1 MVIEIRTAVDPKGAG
16 LIKIKHKGT
25 LRGDENVLDLDND
38 NLGIYNCQNSL
49 NYIINTCVFYCV

>member
-1 MVIEIRTAVDPKGAG
+1 MVIEIKTAVDSKGAG
-16 LIKIKHKGT
+16 LTKIKHKGT
-25 LRGDENVLDLDND
+25 LRWNVLDLDD